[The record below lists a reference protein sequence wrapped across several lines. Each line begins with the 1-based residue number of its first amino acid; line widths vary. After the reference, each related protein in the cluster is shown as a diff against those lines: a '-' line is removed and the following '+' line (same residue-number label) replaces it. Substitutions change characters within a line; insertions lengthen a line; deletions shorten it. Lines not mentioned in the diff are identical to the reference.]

1 MVAPFFAGA
10 KRAIRRREGME
21 EEESSSGMNERAAR
35 GLRPITHN
43 KDNAA
48 GATHKPNSMNS
59 IQSVCLFIRLL
70 LSVAVEDIITV
81 C

>member
-1 MVAPFFAGA
+1 MELIVKLMKRNAVRC
-10 KRAIRRREGME
+10 KRAGPP
-21 EEESSSGMNERAAR
+21 A
-35 GLRPITHN
+35 ITHN

-70 LSVAVEDIITV
+70 LSVAAEEIIKRYFNSTV
-81 C
+81 